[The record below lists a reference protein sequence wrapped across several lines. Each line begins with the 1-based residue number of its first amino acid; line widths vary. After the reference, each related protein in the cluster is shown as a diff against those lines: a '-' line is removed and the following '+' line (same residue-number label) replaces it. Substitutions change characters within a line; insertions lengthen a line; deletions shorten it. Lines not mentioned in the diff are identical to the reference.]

1 MSGARFR
8 RATSEDA
15 EAIQSLLCD
24 LARQDGAQMRGSAE
38 ALRRHGFG
46 TNPMFQAVLAEEA
59 GVVTGL
65 VLFFPEFSTLRGC
78 PGVFVQDLYVAETAR
93 GQGLGRKLLAQ
104 AMAAARAWEAAYLVL
119 MVDRSNARARVFYD
133 RCGFV
138 DRGDYDMLLLDGA
151 GLAAL
156 DDA

>member
-1 MSGARFR
+1 MTGATFR

-15 EAIQSLLCD
+15 GTIHALLCD
-24 LARQDGAQMRGSAE
+24 LARQDGAQMRGSAD
-38 ALRRHGFG
+38 ALRRFGFG
-46 TNPMFQAVLAEEA
+46 ASPMFQAVLAEQA
-59 GVVTGL
+59 GAVTGL

-78 PGVFVQDLYVAETAR
+78 PGVFVQDLYVAAPAR

-104 AMAAARAWEAAYLVL
+104 AMAAAQAWDAAYLAL
-119 MVDRSNARARVFYD
+119 MVDRSNTRARVFYD

-138 DRGDYDMLLLDGA
+138 DRGEYDMLVLDGA

-156 DDA
+156 GDA

>member
-1 MSGARFR
+1 MTGPNFR

-15 EAIQSLLCD
+15 ETIQSLLGD

-38 ALRRHGFG
+38 ALRRYGFG
-46 TNPMFQAVLAEEA
+46 ASPMFQAVLAEEA
-59 GVVTGL
+59 GAATGL

-78 PGVFVQDLYVAETAR
+78 PGVFVQDLFVAAPAR
-93 GQGLGRKLLAQ
+93 GQGLGRKLLARALAAGQ
-104 AMAAARAWEAAYLVL
+104 AWDAAYLAL
-119 MVDRSNARARVFYD
+119 MVDRSNTRARVFYD

-138 DRGDYDMLLLDGA
+138 DRGDYDMLVLDGA

-156 DDA
+156 GDA

>member
-1 MSGARFR
+1 MHGTAH
-8 RATSEDA
+8 
-15 EAIQSLLCD
+15 
-24 LARQDGAQMRGSAE
+24 
-38 ALRRHGFG
+38 ALRRYGFG
-46 TNPMFQAVLAEEA
+46 ANPLFQAVLAEQA
-59 GVVTGL
+59 GAVTGL

-78 PGVFVQDLYVAETAR
+78 PGVFVQDLFVAAPAR
-93 GQGLGRKLLAQ
+93 GQGLGRRLLAQ
-104 AMAAARAWEAAYLVL
+104 AMDAGRAWDAAYLAL

-156 DDA
+156 GDA

>member
-1 MSGARFR
+1 MTGATFR
-8 RATSEDA
+8 QATAEDA
-15 EAIQSLLCD
+15 GTIHALLCE
-24 LARQDGAQMRGSAE
+24 LARQDGAQMRGSAD
-38 ALRRHGFG
+38 ALRRFGFG
-46 TNPMFQAVLAEEA
+46 TNPMFQAVLAEQA
-59 GVVTGL
+59 GAVTGL

-78 PGVFVQDLYVAETAR
+78 PGVFVQDLYVAAPAR

-104 AMAAARAWEAAYLVL
+104 AMAAARAWDAAYLAL
-119 MVDRSNARARVFYD
+119 MVDRSNTRARVFYD

-138 DRGDYDMLLLDGA
+138 DRGDYDTLVLDGA

>member
-1 MSGARFR
+1 LTGATFR

-15 EAIQSLLCD
+15 GTIHALLCD
-24 LARQDGAQMRGSAE
+24 LARQDGAQMRGSAD
-38 ALRRHGFG
+38 ALRRFGFG
-46 TNPMFQAVLAEEA
+46 ASPMFQAVLAEQA
-59 GVVTGL
+59 GAVTGL

-78 PGVFVQDLYVAETAR
+78 PGVFVQDLYVAAPAR

-104 AMAAARAWEAAYLVL
+104 AMAAAQAWEAAYLAL
-119 MVDRSNARARVFYD
+119 MVDRSNTRARVFYD

-138 DRGDYDMLLLDGA
+138 DRGDYDMLVLDGA

-156 DDA
+156 GDA